1 MAISDSVFS
10 RSIIGAF
17 GVHIKVGGGSV
28 ACRSVSP
35 PMAYRLLVSSYTDAI
50 YTISFNAEAGSV
62 DLVSTT
68 RVGHHP
74 SWVTSHPDDAS
85 LVFTGLEQSEGVVL
99 AIKFDDKGEGKVVG
113 RVSSGGADPCS
124 LLATKD
130 ELLVANYST
139 GSISTIPI
147 SSEQPYFL
155 ATSPKTVS
163 FTGSGPNADRQEAP
177 HAHQVYL
184 HPETNELLVPDLGS
198 DKVWRFT
205 KGDDGSWSIH
215 DHISYK
221 AGDGPR
227 HVALYDNHIFTAL
240 ELSNSVA
247 KHQLHSLPLGAA
259 YVASAP
265 TLSHPTPS
273 PDMLVAEILIPP
285 PNASYPTPYVYV
297 SNRNDPSPEGD
308 TIAIFTTDL
317 ELVAEVRT
325 GLNHVRGMVFG
336 GPDDKWLVA
345 GGAIGGGITVFERVD
360 GGKGLKKIAHNPN
373 VDRATGF
380 LWM

>member
-1 MAISDSVFS
+1 
-10 RSIIGAF
+10 
-17 GVHIKVGGGSV
+17 
-28 ACRSVSP
+28 
-35 PMAYRLLVSSYTDAI
+35 MAYRLLVSSYTDAI

-99 AIKFDDKGEGKVVG
+99 AVKFDDKGEGKVVG

-139 GSISTIPI
+139 GSITTIPI

-155 ATSPKTVS
+155 AKSSKTVS

-184 HPETNELLVPDLGS
+184 HPDTNELLVPDLGS

-205 KGDDGSWSIH
+205 KGDDGSWSIR

-227 HVALYDNHIFTAL
+227 HVALYAL

-247 KHQLHSLPLGAA
+247 KHQLHSLPLSAA

-265 TLSHPTPS
+265 TLSQPTPS

-325 GLNHVRGMVFG
+325 GLNHVRGMMFG
-336 GPDDKWLVA
+336 GPDDKWLIA

-360 GGKGLKKIAHNPN
+360 GGKGLKKIARNPN
-373 VDRATGF
+373 VDKPTGF
-380 LWM
+380 LWI